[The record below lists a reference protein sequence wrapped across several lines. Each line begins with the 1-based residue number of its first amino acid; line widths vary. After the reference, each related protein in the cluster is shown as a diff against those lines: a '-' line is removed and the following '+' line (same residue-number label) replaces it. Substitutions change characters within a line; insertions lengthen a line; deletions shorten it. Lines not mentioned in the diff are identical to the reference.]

1 LIFLSGLAR
10 TLDERIIN
18 STVVLRYNTTWG
30 CGRLQRE
37 IIDYLRRHNRKARV
51 KEILEHYAPIGQVAQ
66 RFITTIKKLEDR
78 LIIKIE

>member
-1 LIFLSGLAR
+1 LAR

-30 CGRLQRE
+30 CGNLQRE
-37 IIDYLRRHNRKARV
+37 IIDYLRRHNRKAGV

-66 RFITTIKKLEDR
+66 RFIDAIKKLEDR
-78 LIIKIE
+78 LIITVE

>member
-1 LIFLSGLAR
+1 MAT

-51 KEILEHYAPIGQVAQ
+51 KEILERYAPIGQMAHK
-66 RFITTIKKLEDR
+66 FINTIKKLEDR
-78 LIIKIE
+78 LIIVLE